1 MNDAIARQRALEVAE
16 IKEAEALGE
25 AARPASTAHEF
36 LQKRIK
42 SIEPVLENPGRLR
55 NVRCPKKLLE
65 DHMVFVAE

>member
-1 MNDAIARQRALEVAE
+1 MNEAIARQRALEVAE

-42 SIEPVLENPGRLR
+42 SIEPVLENPRLR
-55 NVRCPKKLLE
+55 NVRCPEKLLE